1 MLKQIKNKTAKD
13 PWPKNSIPSLSYEC
27 IIFAASYSLVSAFC
41 LISVLIFIMIFYRR
55 ARAGG
60 SWRAACCFWLFSS
73 LSSGF
78 KIWIWIFMIENNRG
92 YKNKSL
98 QSWAVSYRGKQC
110 LPHQRRLELLAS
122 RLMPLRAYSSSAQPS
137 RESLLLLWSKSV
149 THCSWTPQILQNSK
163 FYLNLVLL
171 RQNKRKQN
179 CHQG

>member
-1 MLKQIKNKTAKD
+1 MCQNAQTNKEQKT
-13 PWPKNSIPSLSYEC
+13 PRSLTKNSIPTLSYEC
-27 IIFAASYSLVSAFC
+27 IIFTGSYSLVSAFC

-55 ARAGG
+55 VRAGG

-110 LPHQRRLELLAS
+110 LPHQRSLAILATS
-122 RLMPLRAYSSSAQPS
+122 LMLVKAHNQRTHEQPNCSKIKLFSS
-137 RESLLLLWSKSV
+137 V
-149 THCSWTPQILQNSK
+149 
-163 FYLNLVLL
+163 
-171 RQNKRKQN
+171 
-179 CHQG
+179 